1 MGGEDAGAETRRPWW
16 DSRSLSPGW
25 RNPMVTGVLPLA
37 LEDATKTIQAFLLTW
52 KENVCLMTM
61 HGDVDQT
68 KLRGVLEEFV
78 GDIFQKPPVRAA
90 VKREVR
96 KRTIY
101 SIDDVEIEG
110 RQVLFRVACQAGT
123 YIRKLVYDVGEVLEV
138 GAHMRELRRTRSG
151 SFTEKDI
158 HSLYDIL
165 KLSQASPNDREEII
179 RQIVR
184 PMEAAFDYVPRI
196 YIRDSAVSSICHGA
210 DLAVPGIVKVTEA
223 IRPKTAIALFTLKGE
238 LVALSRALMGTEQ
251 MMKDERGLAAKTVR
265 VIMPTDTY
273 PKLWKPKHSHTVVRQ
288 FN

>member
-1 MGGEDAGAETRRPWW
+1 
-16 DSRSLSPGW
+16 
-25 RNPMVTGVLPLA
+25 MVTGVLPLA
-37 LEDATKTIQAFLLTW
+37 LEDATKIIQAFLLTG
-52 KENVCLMTM
+52 KEYVCVMTV
-61 HGDVDQT
+61 HADVDET
-68 KLRGVLEEFV
+68 RLRGVLEEFV

-101 SIDDVEIEG
+101 SIEDVEIDG

-151 SFTEKDI
+151 SFTETGI
-158 HSLYDIL
+158 HSLYDVL
-165 KLSQASPNDREEII
+165 KLSQASPDEREEMVRNVI
-179 RQIVR
+179 R

-210 DLAVPGIVKVTEA
+210 DLAVPGIVKLSEG

-238 LVALSRALMGTEQ
+238 LVALARALIGTEQ
-251 MMKDERGLAAKTVR
+251 MIKDERGLAAKTVR

-273 PKLWKPKHSHTVVRQ
+273 PKLWKPKRSHAVVRQ